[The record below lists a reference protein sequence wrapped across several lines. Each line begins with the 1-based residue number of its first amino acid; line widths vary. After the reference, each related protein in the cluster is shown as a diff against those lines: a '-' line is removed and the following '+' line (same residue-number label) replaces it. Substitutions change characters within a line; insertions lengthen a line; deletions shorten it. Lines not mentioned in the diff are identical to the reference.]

1 MVSDPRNDLKDFVA
15 KLRAEGKHDDFI
27 REELSV
33 SGWSNGIID
42 RALGGVELAP
52 ISPWNGSVATSASA
66 SNQSLHGNNKS
77 SHEPIAVVQN
87 LSTRGYEYYLMF
99 IGLWGSL
106 VATLV
111 MAHLFIDNAFT
122 KETTTLYGGS
132 YSQSDPEYSFWITL
146 LVVLLPVY
154 LYFFRRLR
162 IAESKD
168 TTLRKDPSRKKLI
181 QTTQTVAFIACI
193 VNLLIFVYAFM
204 NSTSSD
210 ISVGQHFLHLIASI
224 FIAGGT
230 FFYYWRDEHRA

>member
-1 MVSDPRNDLKDFVA
+1 MSDQRNDLKDFVA
-15 KLRAEGKHDDFI
+15 KQRAEGKHEDFI
-27 REELSV
+27 REELSA
-33 SGWSNGIID
+33 SGWSNSIIE
-42 RALGGVELAP
+42 RVLSGVELAP
-52 ISPWNGSVATSASA
+52 ISPWNGSGVTSVSS
-66 SNQSLHGNNKS
+66 SNQSVPVYGKT

-111 MAHLFIDNAFT
+111 MTHLFIDNAFT
-122 KETTTLYGGS
+122 KDLTASYGGS

-154 LYFFRRLR
+154 LYFFRRLH

-168 TTLRKDPSRKKLI
+168 KTLRKDPSRKKLI

-210 ISVGQHFLHLIASI
+210 ISVGQHFLHLLASI

-230 FFYYWRDEHRA
+230 FYYYWRDEHRA